1 MDIRSLFSAG
11 RFALSFE
18 LFPPKT
24 EVGEQEM
31 FGHVERL
38 MAFRPDF
45 ITCTYG
51 AGGSTRDKTLQIVEQ
66 VKRRF
71 GCGTASHLTCV
82 GSTVDEL
89 RGYLAE
95 AATRG
100 VDNIVAL
107 RGDPPKGESE
117 FKPVAGGLSFANE
130 LVRLIRDEFPQFGM
144 AVAGYPET
152 HREAASPQADLE
164 NLKRKVESGGDVV
177 VTQLFYQNDDFFR
190 FRNAC
195 GKLGITAP
203 LVPGILPVT
212 NLAQIQRIT
221 ALCGAQLPE
230 KFVAD
235 LSAHKDDAVGQF
247 AVGVEFAIKQ
257 VAELIDSGIPGIHFY
272 VLNKSPATM
281 AVLEAVKLPR

>member
-1 MDIRSLFSAG
+1 MDIRSIVSAG

-24 EVGEQEM
+24 DAGEQEM
-31 FGHVERL
+31 YGHVERL

-117 FKPVAGGLSFANE
+117 FKPVAGGLSYANE
-130 LVRLIRDEFPQFGM
+130 LVQLIRGEFPQFGM

-164 NLKRKVESGGDVV
+164 NLKRKVDSGGDVV
-177 VTQLFYQNDDFFR
+177 VTQLFYNNAEFFR
-190 FRNAC
+190 FRDAC
-195 GKLGITAP
+195 GKLGAGHSASNQPRANSTHYGTLRCHVARAVRRQSI
-203 LVPGILPVT
+203 GS
-212 NLAQIQRIT
+212 QRRPRGPIRRRR
-221 ALCGAQLPE
+221 
-230 KFVAD
+230 
-235 LSAHKDDAVGQF
+235 
-247 AVGVEFAIKQ
+247 GVC
-257 VAELIDSGIPGIHFY
+257 D
-272 VLNKSPATM
+272 
-281 AVLEAVKLPR
+281 